1 MDNGLKRA
9 LQRNAQEI
17 LKILSESGIDVSNYE
32 KILSAPKEKK
42 ERKKPTTPEEIAK
55 REKRREYRRN
65 YREKQKRLA
74 IEAEEERKR
83 WQERKEELEREKALA
98 PTLSALN
105 DFIRDEERKRN
116 AEINR
121 ELSPLYEFLQYAE
134 PIQKRVNRRR
144 EREEERKRQE
154 ENNFSVL
161 NALIQ
166 TAGEIKPT
174 IEEKETPLPTLSDL
188 RKEKGLTARTVA
200 DKLNVS
206 KSYIRYIESNL
217 ILDTAVYSRLA
228 GIYHVREQEIYKR
241 LLPVIRST
249 SADRLANYITKR
261 IKGVNYET
269 TGKRQDV

>member
-17 LKILSESGIDVSNYE
+17 LSILSESGIDVSNYE
-32 KILSAPKEKK
+32 KILNAPKEKK
-42 ERKKPTTPEEIAK
+42 ERKEPTTPEEIAK
-55 REKRREYRRN
+55 REKRREYRQN
-65 YREKQKRLA
+65 YREKQKRLI

-105 DFIRDEERKRN
+105 DFIRDEERNRN
-116 AEINR
+116 AELNR

-134 PIQKRVNRRR
+134 PIQKRVNKRR

-174 IEEKETPLPTLSDL
+174 IEDKKEEAPPTLKDL
-188 RKEKGLTARTVA
+188 RKNKGLSAQAVA

-261 IKGVNYET
+261 IKG
-269 TGKRQDV
+269 GKI

>member
-1 MDNGLKRA
+1 MAMDNGLKRA

-17 LKILSESGIDVSNYE
+17 LNILSESGIDVSNYE
-32 KILSAPKEKK
+32 KILNAPKEKK
-42 ERKKPTTPEEIAK
+42 ERKEPTTPEEIAK

-65 YREKQKRLA
+65 YKEKQKRLI

-83 WQERKEELEREKALA
+83 WQERQEELAREKALA

-116 AEINR
+116 AELNR

-134 PIQKRVNRRR
+134 PIQKRVNKRRER
-144 EREEERKRQE
+144 QKEREEERKRQE
-154 ENNFSVL
+154 DNNFSVL

-166 TAGEIKPT
+166 TAEEIKPT
-174 IEEKETPLPTLSDL
+174 IEDKKEEAPPTLKDL
-188 RKEKGLTARTVA
+188 RKNKGLTAQAVA

-261 IKGVNYET
+261 IER
-269 TGKRQDV
+269 GKL